1 MQLLIL
7 ESPNKVKDV
16 QKYASQLGQPCTV
29 MATCGHILD
38 LPPMNR
44 GACIDLKTFAPTE
57 LVPRDAA
64 GERRIAALRKAI
76 SQATRVIVATDP
88 DREGEAIA
96 AEVWPWIPA
105 GRGCRAT
112 FEEITLRGVERGLSN
127 IQTDIK
133 RPSADAAAARRVI
146 DRLAGWHATAT
157 VFEKLR
163 HLKGLSAGRLQSAA
177 LRLVVD
183 RFRENSEF
191 KSSTTYGVR
200 LKLRTSRGEEFT
212 ARLLDNEDSPKIF
225 ATATEAQSFPKPA
238 TASVAAVNSH
248 RKEQKPRPP
257 FEATSWL
264 QVAQKA
270 LRLNVRDATAAIQS
284 LFEQGQTTY
293 PRTDT
298 VRVSVDAIEWAR
310 DELSQ
315 RFGLQYVPPSPVEH
329 KDRAGA
335 QGAHEAIRPTIPHE
349 PGDLGARRSGPLA
362 DAYALIEAR
371 FLASQA
377 AARIVEQTTAIISA
391 DEAKFKATGQVELFD
406 GWKRVLQ
413 IDAHEEPEKIDHA
426 AQSPDDEPDALPPLQ
441 PRQALTVLEI
451 QVVPITTKPKPLFT
465 QAALV
470 AELKRLGIGRPSTYP
485 TIVPLLLSRAWVTEQ
500 APPSTGRRKKKTDC
514 PPVLVPE
521 PTAFELA
528 DFLAAAFPSLVDYS
542 FTAAMEDQL
551 DQIEAQKL
559 SRVEVS
565 SAWWARFARELDV
578 AKAIKPHVPERP
590 DLGFCPKCQR
600 EGRGGHLRLI
610 TGTKDERRYEFAA
623 CDQDTKAKQVC
634 GYTSP
639 TEGGLLIPRTDC
651 PTCGTSMRAIR
662 RRDGGHSWLCSNCPQ
677 PKWFVAD
684 EKWTMVP
691 VPSCSK
697 CSKSMTHRERSNH
710 KGNFFWACFGCEV
723 FLDSDVFGGLPPA
736 AKPRP
741 TKEKSSRRDPC
752 YATTP
757 RRQA

>member
-16 QKYASQLGQPCTV
+16 QKYTSQLGQPYTV

-44 GACIDLKTFAPTE
+44 GACINLKTFSADE
-57 LVPRDAA
+57 LVPRDAS
-64 GERRIAALRKAI
+64 GEVRIAALRKAI
-76 SQATRVIVATDP
+76 THATKVVVATDP

-105 GRGCRAT
+105 GKAFRAT
-112 FEEITLRGVERGLSN
+112 FEEITLRGVQDGLAN
-127 IQTDIK
+127 IQSDLD
-133 RPSADAAAARRVI
+133 RAAADAAAARRVI
-146 DRLAGWHATAT
+146 DRLAGWHATST

-163 HLKGLSAGRLQSAA
+163 HLKGVSAGRLQSAA

-183 RFRENSEF
+183 RFREHQSF
-191 KSSTTYGVR
+191 KPATTYGIR
-200 LKLRTSRGEEFT
+200 LKLRTEAGGEFS
-212 ARLLDNEDSPKIF
+212 ARLLEGEAPRVF
-225 ATATEAQSFPKPA
+225 GTLAEAQAFPRPSSAFISALDSK
-238 TASVAAVNSH
+238 
-248 RKEQKPRPP
+248 QKSQRPRPP

-270 LRLNVRDATAAIQS
+270 LHLSVKEASFVTQA
-284 LFEQGQTTY
+284 LFEQGHTTY

-298 VRVSVDAIEWAR
+298 VRVSPDAIEWAR
-310 DELSQ
+310 AEIAR
-315 RFGLQYVPPSPVEH
+315 RFGPKYLPESPVEH
-329 KDRAGA
+329 RERGKV

-349 PGDLGARRSGPLA
+349 SAELSVRQTGPLA
-362 DAYALIEAR
+362 QAYALIEAR

-377 AARIVEQTTAIISA
+377 ASRIVDETTAVVTA
-391 DEAKFKATGQVELFD
+391 GGAKYEATGQVEIFD
-406 GWKRVLQ
+406 GWRRVLST
-413 IDAHEEPEKIDHA
+413 DAQEEPEKVDPNA
-426 AQSPDDEPDALPPLQ
+426 SKSEEEPEKLPSLTAGQ
-441 PRQALTVLEI
+441 QLTVVDLEI
-451 QVVPITTKPKPLFT
+451 FPITTKPKSLFT
-465 QAALV
+465 QASLV

-485 TIVPLLLSRAWVTEQ
+485 AIVPLLLSRAWVSERATP
-500 APPSTGRRKKKTDC
+500 APDKKKRRAEA
-514 PPVLVPE
+514 PAVLVPE
-521 PTAFELA
+521 PVAFELA
-528 DFLAAAFPSLVDYS
+528 DFLATAFPSLVDYS
-542 FTAAMEDQL
+542 FTAAMEEQL
-551 DQIEAQKL
+551 DQIAAQQM
-559 SRVEVS
+559 SRLAVA
-565 SAWWARFARELDV
+565 SAWWSRFQHELEKAR
-578 AKAIKPHVPERP
+578 AIKPRVTARP
-590 DLGFCPKCQR
+590 DLGLCPKCEEQ
-600 EGRGGHLRLI
+600 GTGGHLRLI
-610 TGTKDERRYEFAA
+610 TGMKDNRRYEFAA

-634 GYTSP
+634 GYTCP
-639 TEGGLLIPRTDC
+639 TEGGLLIPRTNC

-684 EKWTMVP
+684 EKWNMVP

-710 KGNFFWACFGCEV
+710 KGDFFWACFGCEV